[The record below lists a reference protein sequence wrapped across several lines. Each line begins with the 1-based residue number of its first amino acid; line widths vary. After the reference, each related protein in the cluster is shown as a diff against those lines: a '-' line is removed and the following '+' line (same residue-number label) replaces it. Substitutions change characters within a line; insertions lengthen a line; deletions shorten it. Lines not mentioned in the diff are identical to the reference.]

1 MPDSNSTAPPLGSQA
16 ERIDTEDQCLL
27 AHLPARDLLDLL
39 MENLPDAIYF
49 KDKSSRFVRVNQAV
63 ADHVGCV
70 SADDVIGKTDLDFF
84 PAGAAE
90 DFFAEERQLFAS
102 GEPVAD
108 ILEHHLYPGRPE
120 AWTLGTKVPVR
131 DASGEIVGL
140 VGINRDVTSLK
151 QAEAAAKASEQR
163 FRDAFEAAAIG
174 MALVALDGRWL
185 RVNWALC
192 QAVGYSEAELLTRT
206 FQEITHPDDLDADL
220 SQVKRLLDGQ
230 ITSYQMEKRY
240 FHKDGSTV
248 WVLLSVSLARNE
260 HGEPRYFVAQVQDV
274 TQHKLSEAA
283 LKDSERKLRL
293 ALAAANMLSWTWDIR
308 TDELEHVGDLFSLYG
323 EHPSTT
329 EFERID
335 TYYELVHPDDRE
347 RYRANDL
354 SANASGDRF
363 EIEFRIVRPD
373 GEIRW
378 LRDVGQIERDES
390 GVAIRQHGVT
400 MDITERKELEE
411 RLRQQA
417 FTDALT
423 GLPNRAFFATQLDDA
438 LVEAS
443 SAGNSVA
450 LLFLDL
456 DGFKHIN
463 DSLGHSTGDQLL
475 VAVGRRL
482 RAMLRSVDVV
492 ARLGGDEFTVIMR
505 GVASLEDA
513 QIVAERIVEE
523 LRPPFQID
531 DQQLFITSSV
541 GIALSRPGDQAD
553 DLLRRSDL
561 AMYGAKQRGRAR
573 YTVFDPSMDIAVFER
588 LTREAELR
596 SAVESGQ
603 LALHY
608 QPIIDLESGD
618 VCAFEAL
625 ARWEHPERGVLPA
638 PEFIPLAEET
648 GLIIPIGRWVLAEAC
663 RQLRSW
669 EQAGLCSAGVQ
680 INVNLSARQLSE
692 PSLVNDV
699 ARVLLATG
707 LNPDQLQLEITET
720 TAMDE
725 SEETAEALRTL
736 RNLGVRLAI
745 DDFGAGFSAFSYL
758 RRCPVD
764 TLKIDR
770 SFVSGLG
777 QNPEDERIVEAVIAF
792 SKTLGLDVV
801 GEGIETADQAA
812 RLYKLGCENGQ
823 GFLFAHPLA
832 PALIE
837 SALIHNR
844 RHGGTFADVSRI
856 EGQAPESI
864 EMPVDTGVRWTA

>member
-1 MPDSNSTAPPLGSQA
+1 
-16 ERIDTEDQCLL
+16 
-27 AHLPARDLLDLL
+27 
-39 MENLPDAIYF
+39 
-49 KDKSSRFVRVNQAV
+49 
-63 ADHVGCV
+63 
-70 SADDVIGKTDLDFF
+70 
-84 PAGAAE
+84 
-90 DFFAEERQLFAS
+90 
-102 GEPVAD
+102 
-108 ILEHHLYPGRPE
+108 
-120 AWTLGTKVPVR
+120 
-131 DASGEIVGL
+131 
-140 VGINRDVTSLK
+140 
-151 QAEAAAKASEQR
+151 
-163 FRDAFEAAAIG
+163 
-174 MALVALDGRWL
+174 
-185 RVNWALC
+185 
-192 QAVGYSEAELLTRT
+192 
-206 FQEITHPDDLDADL
+206 
-220 SQVKRLLDGQ
+220 
-230 ITSYQMEKRY
+230 
-240 FHKDGSTV
+240 
-248 WVLLSVSLARNE
+248 
-260 HGEPRYFVAQVQDV
+260 
-274 TQHKLSEAA
+274 
-283 LKDSERKLRL
+283 
-293 ALAAANMLSWTWDIR
+293 
-308 TDELEHVGDLFSLYG
+308 
-323 EHPSTT
+323 
-329 EFERID
+329 
-335 TYYELVHPDDRE
+335 
-347 RYRANDL
+347 
-354 SANASGDRF
+354 
-363 EIEFRIVRPD
+363 
-373 GEIRW
+373 
-378 LRDVGQIERDES
+378 
-390 GVAIRQHGVT
+390 
-400 MDITERKELEE
+400 
-411 RLRQQA
+411 
-417 FTDALT
+417 
-423 GLPNRAFFATQLDDA
+423 
-438 LVEAS
+438 
-443 SAGNSVA
+443 
-450 LLFLDL
+450 
-456 DGFKHIN
+456 
-463 DSLGHSTGDQLL
+463 
-475 VAVGRRL
+475 
-482 RAMLRSVDVV
+482 
-492 ARLGGDEFTVIMR
+492 
-505 GVASLEDA
+505 
-513 QIVAERIVEE
+513 
-523 LRPPFQID
+523 
-531 DQQLFITSSV
+531 
-541 GIALSRPGDQAD
+541 
-553 DLLRRSDL
+553 
-561 AMYGAKQRGRAR
+561 
-573 YTVFDPSMDIAVFER
+573 MDIAVFER

-745 DDFGAGFSAFSYL
+745 DDFGSGFSAFSYL